1 MRFSSIVTGFL
12 KHKDAYF
19 KYHRF
24 WVHDA
29 IVHTFYHP
37 SGKRAIKS
45 EIQLHLMTGNK
56 EIPAWLWLQVRKS
69 VYEGPLKS
77 PHILRNVSENR
88 SDAYDPVNFPLAVQ
102 SLILSAAA
110 LPLWRHSEALCC
122 INFLQTE
129 LQLVQQ
135 NKQKPYSA
143 SQTSYFSYF
152 PFFFPLFWN
161 IDNHIYVSPICVVT
175 SCWQKAFFFFSHKRP
190 DKEYVLPRPGL

>member
-77 PHILRNVSENR
+77 PHILRNVKWKPIRCVRPCE
-88 SDAYDPVNFPLAVQ
+88 FPSCSTITHPLGGRVA
-102 SLILSAAA
+102 SLTTFWSTLLHQLPADWAAISATKQTKTLFCFPDIL
-110 LPLWRHSEALCC
+110 L
-122 INFLQTE
+122 FL
-129 LQLVQQ
+129 
-135 NKQKPYSA
+135 
-143 SQTSYFSYF
+143 FS
-152 PFFFPLFWN
+152 FFFPSLLE
-161 IDNHIYVSPICVVT
+161 HRQSYICVSHLCGHVLL
-175 SCWQKAFFFFSHKRP
+175 AEGFFFFSHKRP